1 MFRRCPIAPHFLV
14 ALLLL
19 LFAGSASA
27 EEFPS
32 RPITLIVPVAAGGP
46 TDVAARI
53 LGSIAEKELGQ
64 PIVVV
69 NRGGAGSQV
78 GTTEFARAK
87 PDGYT
92 LGFLLPPTT
101 NALILNP
108 ARQAIFDEKSFVPII
123 NHVIDAGVIWVR
135 ADSPLKSFADLI
147 DSAKKAPGTIRA
159 STTGI
164 LSDDH
169 LYILMTEEATSA
181 KFRIVHLEGAAAQY
195 KETLGGNVDV
205 SFDNVGN
212 VTKPLKAGLLRVLAV
227 ADPERSPFLPDVP
240 TMKELG
246 YPSVI
251 SASTRGL
258 GAPKGTP
265 KPIVDKLAQVFK
277 RAMDDPDH
285 AKRMEEQGLAVRPM
299 MSDEFTAYWLN
310 AHEKTKKL
318 VEWANARPQ

>member
-1 MFRRCPIAPHFLV
+1 MYCCCPFAIRCLAV
-14 ALLLL
+14 VL
-19 LFAGSASA
+19 LFFAGAAAA
-27 EEFPS
+27 EEYPS

-53 LGSIAEKELGQ
+53 LGSIAEKELKQ

-101 NALILNP
+101 NAIILNP
-108 ARQAIFDEKSFVPII
+108 ARQAIFDEKSFAPII
-123 NHVIDAGVIWVR
+123 NHVIDAGVIWVS
-135 ADSPLKSFADLI
+135 AESPIKSFQDLI
-147 DSAKKAPGTIRA
+147 DAAKKAPGTVRA
-159 STTGI
+159 STTGL

-169 LYILMTEEATSA
+169 LYILMTEEATGA
-181 KFRIVHLEGAAAQY
+181 KFRIVHLEGAAGQY

-212 VTKPLKAGLLRVLAV
+212 VTKPLKAGLIRVLAV

-246 YPSVI
+246 YPTVV

-258 GAPKGTP
+258 AAPKGTP
-265 KPIVDKLAQVFK
+265 KPIIDKLAEVFK

-285 AKRMEEQGLAVRPM
+285 AKRMAEQGLAVRPM
-299 MSDEFTAYWLN
+299 LPEEFTAYWLN
-310 AHEKTKKL
+310 AHEQTRKL
-318 VEWANARPQ
+318 VEWANKRPQ